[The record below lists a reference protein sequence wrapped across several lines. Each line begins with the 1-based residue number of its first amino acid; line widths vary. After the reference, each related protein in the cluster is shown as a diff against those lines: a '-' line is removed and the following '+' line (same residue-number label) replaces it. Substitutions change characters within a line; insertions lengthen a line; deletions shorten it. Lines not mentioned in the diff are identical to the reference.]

1 MRVGE
6 LVPGQKII
14 HPTTRSIVEVVEVK
28 HVSKMLRVYFKGYGE
43 KGWFYVGSNDQE
55 VLTPAG

>member
-6 LVPGQKII
+6 LKPGQKII
-14 HPTTRSIVEVVEVK
+14 HPTTGSRVEVVEVK
-28 HVSKMLRVYFKGYGE
+28 HVAKMLRVYFKGYGE

-55 VLTPAG
+55 LTTAG

>member
-6 LVPGQKII
+6 LKPGTKII
-14 HPTTRSIVEVVEVK
+14 HPTTGSRVEVVEVK
-28 HVSKMLRVYFKGYGE
+28 HVSRMLRVYFKGYGE

-55 VLTPAG
+55 VMTI